1 MKLFFHSEE
10 LMQNFALRFISVLLV
25 SLPFLAQTTIEMDD
39 FNAAYF
45 QYGEMKDTDPDIAR
59 EAARRAYEM
68 GKDLFGAKSERSAML
83 AVNYATL
90 IENESDARSYLDEA
104 VEIYQLVF
112 GFDSEGMINP
122 LIGLGLRLSEQEKSD
137 LGEEYYSRAL
147 RLSERHLGPNSTK
160 TGYIELELGAI
171 LLKAG
176 RLNDSWRHLQSAKHI
191 LSQYTDSGSKSGLT
205 RTYLLIGEYYLA
217 RQDYRAAI
225 EPLLISLKDFDSFPS
240 ANITVRNHV
249 DLIKAYENLNESVN
263 ATFHCLAIG
272 ATRRLAKGENLEP
285 VFRVPVQRVGEENSL
300 IGVKVYFT
308 VDREGYAVDPVITEE
323 LKNSE
328 LSVALIKAIKQFR
341 FAPRF
346 LAGKAVDS
354 PEQYFEF

>member
-1 MKLFFHSEE
+1 MKLFYSGE
-10 LMQNFALRFISVLLV
+10 QIQYSALIFLFDLLV
-25 SLPFLAQTTIEMDD
+25 SWPLIAQTTIEMEE

-45 QYGEMKDTDPDIAR
+45 QYGEMKDTDPGAAR

-68 GKDLFGAKSERSAML
+68 GKDLFGAESERSAML

-90 IENESDARSYLDEA
+90 IGNESDARSYLDEA
-104 VEIYQLVF
+104 IEIYQSVF

-122 LIGLGLRLSEQEKSD
+122 LIGLGLRLSKQGKSD

-147 RLSERHLGPNSTK
+147 RLSERHLGSYSSK
-160 TGYIELELGAI
+160 TGYIQLELGAL

-176 RLNDSWRHLQSAKHI
+176 RLDTSWRHLQSARHI

-225 EPLLISLKDFDSFPS
+225 EPLLISLKDFNSFPS
-240 ANITVRNHV
+240 ASITVRNHV
-249 DLIKAYENLNESVN
+249 GLIKAYENLNESIN

-272 ATRRLAKGENLEP
+272 ATRRLAKGENLKP
-285 VFRVPVQRVGEENSL
+285 VFRVPVQKAGENYFLS
-300 IGVKVYFT
+300 GVRVYFT

-328 LSVALIKAIKQFR
+328 LNGALIKAIKQFR

-354 PEQYFEF
+354 PGQYFEF